1 MDVARCGYPVNSRG
15 RTTVPDTPLT
25 FDPSEPSTQIEA
37 LLTAIASKPAAS
49 AGMRAMT
56 QRQTEFASPL
66 AAKLTG
72 IALDQ
77 NGRDF
82 ADQVLDTY
90 WSDEPRSQEAL
101 RSASTDREV
110 IIGSGVHAAVYAAVR
125 VLSGYPKPLVLERDE
140 RPGGTF
146 AMTGRPTF
154 YLNSRNRPGTAGQAG
169 DQGASLNYLP
179 GAPIQAAEVSMV
191 EYQTNTDL
199 AFVIRLTLA
208 QFADLVPNAKV
219 LSVARDGTGVEIEIE
234 DRDRLRAGRVI
245 DARGLGDPVDQDV
258 ANGTTILTFPQFMGR
273 MGGIWPLRGLRR
285 VAVIGGGDAA
295 KCAVE
300 SLLGIAPQP
309 FMAAAA
315 LDHVDRIDWYS
326 DALPTT
332 CEEWQAQIRG
342 RYQAIGRYLRPDRF
356 GVRRLTVVERRATPI
371 ALPNLGLV
379 DGRTYD
385 LVVVCTGNRETDIDG
400 LDVGDFDAYTIGDRN
415 VVARLHYNLPAF
427 RIGPHARLPYTAQ
440 ERADGVADIAA
451 NAVSIWRTASKTA
464 ALAATL
470 SPVTPD

>member
-1 MDVARCGYPVNSRG
+1 
-15 RTTVPDTPLT
+15 
-25 FDPSEPSTQIEA
+25 
-37 LLTAIASKPAAS
+37 
-49 AGMRAMT
+49 
-56 QRQTEFASPL
+56 
-66 AAKLTG
+66 
-72 IALDQ
+72 
-77 NGRDF
+77 
-82 ADQVLDTY
+82 
-90 WSDEPRSQEAL
+90 
-101 RSASTDREV
+101 
-110 IIGSGVHAAVYAAVR
+110 
-125 VLSGYPKPLVLERDE
+125 
-140 RPGGTF
+140 
-146 AMTGRPTF
+146 MTGRPTF
-154 YLNSRNRPGTAGQAG
+154 YLNSRNRPGTAGLAG

-179 GAPIQAAEVSMV
+179 GAAIQAAEVSMV

-208 QFADLVPNAKV
+208 QFADVVPNAKV
-219 LSVARDGTGVEIEIE
+219 SSVARDPTGVEIEVE
-234 DRDRLRAGRVI
+234 DRDMLRAGRVI
-245 DARGLGDPVDQDV
+245 DARELGDPADQDV
-258 ANGTTILTFPQFMGR
+258 ANGTTILTFGQFMRR

-315 LDHVDRIDWYS
+315 LDHVERIDWYS
-326 DALPTT
+326 DSLPTT
-332 CEEWQAQIRG
+332 CDGWQAQIRG
-342 RYQAIGRYLRPDRF
+342 RYQAIGRYLRADRF

-400 LDVGDFDAYTIGDRN
+400 LDVGDFDESTIGDRN

-427 RIGPHARLPYTAQ
+427 RIGPHARLRYTAR

-470 SPVTPD
+470 SAVLGRGGPPRARSPPPPWSSAAYLAAVKARTLRGIDQR